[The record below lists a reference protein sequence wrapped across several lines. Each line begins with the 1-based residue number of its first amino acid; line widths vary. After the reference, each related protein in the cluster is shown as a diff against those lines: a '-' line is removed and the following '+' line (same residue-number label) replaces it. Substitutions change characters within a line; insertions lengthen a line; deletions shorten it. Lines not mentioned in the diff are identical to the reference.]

1 VKHPALLGKPPG
13 LSALVTEEI
22 EIAMNQPTLPRPLAK
37 YVNQTPAVRFVI
49 LLAGLAIIVAAM
61 KAAATFL
68 VPILLAVL
76 FAVAFWPGMVSL
88 QKRGMSTGAALT
100 VVLIGFVL
108 VILIIVGI
116 IGLGIGG
123 LADSMP
129 LYQDRLDV
137 QLKELGDLMRGY
149 GFDPGE
155 TPQDLSGE
163 NTVDPRAILSFVV
176 SGLSQLFTSSFIVFF
191 YVIFMLV
198 EATTIQNKI
207 KAAFSDNQAAYGY
220 VERAMTSLQYYLVIK
235 TRINLITGAFIAV
248 ALWLIGL
255 DFALLWGFI
264 AFLLNYV
271 PNFGSI
277 IAAVPA
283 VIMAFIQFG
292 PSIQFL
298 LVIGVYLVVNIAV
311 GYWLEP
317 KMMGS
322 GLGLSALVVLIS
334 VVFWGWILGPIG
346 LILSIPI
353 TVALKIFLESYDGT
367 RWLATML
374 GEREP

>member
-1 VKHPALLGKPPG
+1 
-13 LSALVTEEI
+13 
-22 EIAMNQPTLPRPLAK
+22 
-37 YVNQTPAVRFVI
+37 
-49 LLAGLAIIVAAM
+49 
-61 KAAATFL
+61 
-68 VPILLAVL
+68 
-76 FAVAFWPGMVSL
+76 
-88 QKRGMSTGAALT
+88 
-100 VVLIGFVL
+100 
-108 VILIIVGI
+108 
-116 IGLGIGG
+116 
-123 LADSMP
+123 
-129 LYQDRLDV
+129 
-137 QLKELGDLMRGY
+137 
-149 GFDPGE
+149 
-155 TPQDLSGE
+155 
-163 NTVDPRAILSFVV
+163 
-176 SGLSQLFTSSFIVFF
+176 
-191 YVIFMLV
+191 MLV

>member
-1 VKHPALLGKPPG
+1 
-13 LSALVTEEI
+13 
-22 EIAMNQPTLPRPLAK
+22 MNQPTLPKPLAK
-37 YVNQTPAVRFVI
+37 YVNQTPSVRLVI
-49 LLAGLAIIVAAM
+49 LLAGIAIVIAAI
-61 KAAATFL
+61 KLSASFL

-76 FAVAFWPGMVSL
+76 FAVVFWQPMVAL
-88 QKRGMSTGAALT
+88 QKRGMSSGAALA
-100 VVLIGFVL
+100 VVLIGFV
-108 VILIIVGI
+108 VILLIIIGI

-123 LADSMP
+123 LADNMP
-129 LYQDRLDV
+129 QYEESLSV
-137 QLKELGDLMRGY
+137 QLVELGNLLRSWGIE
-149 GFDPGE
+149 PGD
-155 TPQDLSGE
+155 TGGLSGE
-163 NTVDPRAILSFVV
+163 ETVDPRAILGFVV
-176 SGLSQLFTSSFIVFF
+176 SGLSQLFTSAFIIFF

-198 EATTIQNKI
+198 EATTFQNKV
-207 KAAFSDNQAAYGY
+207 KAAFSDSPSAYGY
-220 VERAMTSLQYYLVIK
+220 VERAMSSLQYYLVIK

-277 IAAVPA
+277 IAAIPA
-283 VIMAFIQFG
+283 AIMAFIQFG
-292 PSIQFL
+292 PSIEFL
-298 LVIGVYLVVNIAV
+298 LVIGVYLLVNIAV

-346 LILSIPI
+346 LILSVPI

-374 GEREP
+374 GERDV